1 MKIAGHTARVDALFE
16 STLAEFG
23 MDIWGANT
31 RYYVQIPHIFISPM
45 YIVSYIVSNDAA
57 LQLYQ
62 MEAANKGNGLNA
74 YMNCLGTS
82 QAFFMAFI
90 QEAELES
97 PFEPGRLETVKK
109 TFEEVLLTE

>member
-1 MKIAGHTARVDALFE
+1 
-16 STLAEFG
+16 
-23 MDIWGANT
+23 
-31 RYYVQIPHIFISPM
+31 
-45 YIVSYIVSNDAA
+45 
-57 LQLYQ
+57 

-82 QAFFMAFI
+82 QTFFMAFI